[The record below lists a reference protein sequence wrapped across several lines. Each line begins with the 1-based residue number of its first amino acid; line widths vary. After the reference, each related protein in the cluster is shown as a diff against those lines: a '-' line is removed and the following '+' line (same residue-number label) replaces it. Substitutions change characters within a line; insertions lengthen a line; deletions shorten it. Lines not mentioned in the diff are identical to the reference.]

1 MAASRTSLPT
11 RPRAGIR
18 HRDKVSPY
26 DFKRPE
32 RVGKEQ
38 MRSLQTMHEAFGRN
52 FGAALSALLRTIV
65 ELKLTSVD
73 QLTYSEFVFSLENP
87 TCFNLIN
94 AAPLEGQ
101 LILDINLSLLF
112 PIIDR
117 LLGGGSDAAPPARRP
132 LTEIELRLVSRI
144 TDLFCKE
151 MKHAWENVLDL
162 DLSIDRVE
170 SNPQLVQI
178 VPPNEVVVLISFE
191 LTLGRRARHDEPV
204 HPVQLH
210 RADQHAALVP
220 IAGSATARRTAT
232 PENIQ
237 RISDQLSDAVVE
249 VVVELAETNIST
261 SDLIGLRVGDI
272 IATEKDVRAPARGV
286 RRRPAQ
292 ISRPARRIQRPQ
304 GDSGR
309 RADSNFMTP
318 TPAYTRSA
326 AIVGRGLPARLRRAS
341 ARQARSARHRPTAQD
356 LSVPR
361 NGRSA
366 SKNRGSVIS
375 TRAHVLIV
383 YMTTVGTPVISHTS
397 GFRRV
402 RHSQTV
408 TPSSVSAASN

>member
-1 MAASRTSLPT
+1 MTGDVLSQAEVESLLSAMDGRDTEIIADAATSRFK
-11 RPRAGIR
+11 
-18 HRDKVSPY
+18 HREKISPY

-117 LLGGGSDAAPPARRP
+117 LLGGGTDPTPPARRP

-144 TDLFCKE
+144 TDLFCNE
-151 MKHAWENVLDL
+151 MKQAWESVLDL
-162 DLSIDRVE
+162 NLSVDHVE

-191 LTLGRRARHDEPV
+191 LTIGDSRGMMNLCIPFNSIERIGA
-204 HPVQLH
+204 QLSSNSW
-210 RADQHAALVP
+210 VSY
-220 IAGSATARRTAT
+220 GKKSAT
-232 PENIQ
+232 PENIR
-237 RISDQLSDAVVE
+237 RISSQLGDALVE
-249 VVVELAETNIST
+249 VVVDLAETNIST

-272 IATEKDVRAPARGV
+272 IATEKDIE
-286 RRRPAQ
+286 RPLVV
-292 ISRPARRIQRPQ
+292 SVEGRPKFHAKPGALKGRKAIQ
-304 GDSGR
+304 
-309 RADSNFMTP
+309 
-318 TPAYTRSA
+318 
-326 AIVGRGLPARLRRAS
+326 
-341 ARQARSARHRPTAQD
+341 
-356 LSVPR
+356 
-361 NGRSA
+361 
-366 SKNRGSVIS
+366 VIGPI
-375 TRAHVLIV
+375 AL
-383 YMTTVGTPVISHTS
+383 
-397 GFRRV
+397 
-402 RHSQTV
+402 
-408 TPSSVSAASN
+408 